1 MIRICFPLVRYTLKM
16 PVPPADMPR
25 LKNLACTVKRGESGR
40 TRTANGSSNDS
51 SISCSVKELSRLKG
65 GLFQSNSI
73 LSAGMYFQRPCNVF
87 TLYLHGSTGIVNRLF
102 HYFCKMGGPK
112 RETPNPK
119 HQIPNSKTSQ
129 VPNPKSLRVHQQPR
143 IHAEP

>member
-16 PVPPADMPR
+16 PMPPADIPR
-25 LKNLACTVKRGESGR
+25 LKNLACTVNRGESGS
-40 TRTANGSSNDS
+40 TRTANGSSKDS

-73 LSAGMYFQRPCNVF
+73 LSAGIYFQRPCNVF

-102 HYFCKMGGPK
+102 HFFAKWAVPSAK
-112 RETPNPK
+112 SQTPNPK
-119 HQIPNSKTSQ
+119 KIPNSKTSQ
-129 VPNPKSLRVHQQPR
+129 VPNPK
-143 IHAEP
+143 IAEGS

>member
-1 MIRICFPLVRYTLKM
+1 MIRICLPLVRYTLKM
-16 PVPPADMPR
+16 PVPPADIPR

-40 TRTANGSSNDS
+40 TRTANGSSKDS

-87 TLYLHGSTGIVNRLF
+87 TLYLHGGAGIVNRLF
-102 HYFCKMGGPK
+102 RVFFQNCTIPSFHPDPISL
-112 RETPNPK
+112 TPCF
-119 HQIPNSKTSQ
+119 SW
-129 VPNPKSLRVHQQPR
+129 V
-143 IHAEP
+143 

>member
-1 MIRICFPLVRYTLKM
+1 MIRICFPLVRYTLKI
-16 PVPPADMPR
+16 PVPPADIPR
-25 LKNLACTVKRGESGR
+25 LKNLAWTVNRGESGS

-51 SISCSVKELSRLKG
+51 SISCNVKELSRLKG

-102 HYFCKMGGPK
+102 HFFAKWAVPSAK
-112 RETPNPK
+112 SQTPNTK
-119 HQIPNSKTSQ
+119 SQKNPNSKTSQ
-129 VPNPKSLRVHQQPR
+129 IPNPKSLRV
-143 IHAEP
+143 